1 MALGNRLKDKVAI
14 VTGAGT
20 RGEIAGTGQAAS
32 ILMAREGAKILL
44 CDVDIDRAE
53 ETLNVIE
60 KEGGIGKI
68 FIGDV
73 TSEKDCEAMI
83 NESIKQF
90 GKLDILF
97 NNVGGPGGG
106 MVTEIEEE
114 DWHRSIDLNI
124 KSAVMGSKYAIPAM
138 EKSGGGSIINV
149 SSIDGTQAG
158 STRNV
163 PYSISKAAISH
174 LSRIMAVH
182 HGRQNIRVN
191 CVAPG
196 HVYGAFPNRFKK
208 MEENWRDL
216 RKKAGPLGTEG
227 TAWDV
232 GWAVVYLASDEAKW
246 VTGVVLPVDAGVQA
260 ASPLSMWD
268 DLNDSERPE
277 GRSFDK
283 KS

>member
-1 MALGNRLKDKVAI
+1 MPSGQRLENKVAI

-20 RGEIAGTGQAAS
+20 RGEIAGTGQAAA
-32 ILMAREGAKILL
+32 ILMAKEGAKVLL
-44 CDVDIDRAE
+44 SDIDIDRAV
-53 ETLNVIE
+53 ETLNSIE

-83 NESIKQF
+83 KESVKQF

-114 DWHRSIDLNI
+114 DWHRSIDLNM

-208 MEENWRDL
+208 MEENWREL

-260 ASPLSMWD
+260 ASPLSMLGD
-268 DLNDSERPE
+268 IMGSDEP
-277 GRSFDK
+277 
-283 KS
+283 KSNMY

>member
-1 MALGNRLKDKVAI
+1 MALGNRLEDKVAI

-44 CDVDIDRAE
+44 CDIDIDRAE

-73 TSEKDCEAMI
+73 TSEKDCEEMI

-90 GKLDILF
+90 SKLDILF

>member
-1 MALGNRLKDKVAI
+1 MPSGQRLEGKVAI

-20 RGEIAGTGQAAS
+20 RGEIAGTGQAAA

-44 CDVDIDRAE
+44 CDIDLERAE
-53 ETLNVIE
+53 ETLDVIE
-60 KEGGIGKI
+60 KEGGTGKI

-83 NESIKQF
+83 NEAVKQF

-114 DWHRSIDLNI
+114 DWHRSIDLNM

-163 PYSISKAAISH
+163 PYSISKAGISH

-208 MEENWRDL
+208 MDDEWRDL
-216 RKKAGPLGTEG
+216 RRKAGPLGTEG

-246 VTGVVLPVDAGVQA
+246 ITGVVLPVDAGVQA

-268 DLNDSERPE
+268 DLNDE
-277 GRSFDK
+277 GGPK
-283 KS
+283 TTIEY

>member
-1 MALGNRLKDKVAI
+1 MALGNRLEDKVAI

-44 CDVDIDRAE
+44 CDIDIDRAE

-60 KEGGIGKI
+60 KEDGIGKI

-97 NNVGGPGGG
+97 NNVGGPGSG
-106 MVTEIEEE
+106 MVTEIDEE

-268 DLNDSERPE
+268 DLNDNERPE
-277 GRSFDK
+277 RRSFDK

>member
-1 MALGNRLKDKVAI
+1 MPSGQRLENKVAI

-32 ILMAREGAKILL
+32 ILMAREGAKVLL
-44 CDVDIDRAE
+44 SDIDIDRAE
-53 ETLNVIE
+53 ETLNSIE

-68 FIGDV
+68 FIGYV

-83 NESIKQF
+83 KESVKQF

-114 DWHRSIDLNI
+114 DWHRSIDLNM

-208 MEENWRDL
+208 MEENWREL

-260 ASPLSMWD
+260 ASPLSMLGD
-268 DLNDSERPE
+268 IMGSDEP
-277 GRSFDK
+277 
-283 KS
+283 KSNMY

>member
-1 MALGNRLKDKVAI
+1 MPSGQRLENKVAI

-32 ILMAREGAKILL
+32 ILMAREGAKVLL
-44 CDVDIDRAE
+44 SDIDIDRAE
-53 ETLNVIE
+53 ETLNTIE
-60 KEGGIGKI
+60 KEGGTAKI

-73 TSEKDCEAMI
+73 TSEKDCEAMV
-83 NESIKQF
+83 NESVKQF

-114 DWHRSIDLNI
+114 DWHRSIDLNM
-124 KSAVMGSKYAIPAM
+124 KSAVMGSKYAIPTM

-208 MEENWRDL
+208 MENDWREL

-232 GWAVVYLASDEAKW
+232 AWAVVYLASDEAKW
-246 VTGVVLPVDAGVQA
+246 VTGVILPVDAGVQA
-260 ASPLSMWD
+260 ASPLSMLGD
-268 DLNDSERPE
+268 IIGSDEP
-277 GRSFDK
+277 
-283 KS
+283 KSNLY

>member
-1 MALGNRLKDKVAI
+1 MPSGQRLENKVAI

-32 ILMAREGAKILL
+32 ILMAREGAKVLL
-44 CDVDIDRAE
+44 SDIDIDRAE
-53 ETLNVIE
+53 ETLNTIE
-60 KEGGIGKI
+60 KEGGTAKI

-73 TSEKDCEAMI
+73 TSEKDCEAMV
-83 NESIKQF
+83 NESVKQF

-114 DWHRSIDLNI
+114 DWHRSIDLNM
-124 KSAVMGSKYAIPAM
+124 KSAVMGSKYAIPIM

-208 MEENWRDL
+208 MEDDWREL

-232 GWAVVYLASDEAKW
+232 AWAVVYLASDEAKW
-246 VTGVVLPVDAGVQA
+246 VTGVILPVDAGVQA
-260 ASPLSMWD
+260 ASPLSMLGD
-268 DLNDSERPE
+268 IIGSDEP
-277 GRSFDK
+277 
-283 KS
+283 KSNLY

>member
-44 CDVDIDRAE
+44 CDIDIDRAE

-60 KEGGIGKI
+60 KEGGTGKI

-90 GKLDILF
+90 DKLDILF
-97 NNVGGPGGG
+97 NNVGGPGAG
-106 MVTEIEEE
+106 MVTEIDEE

-208 MEENWRDL
+208 MEEDWRDL

-268 DLNDSERPE
+268 DLNDIERPE
-277 GRSFDK
+277 RRSFDK
-283 KS
+283 K

>member
-1 MALGNRLKDKVAI
+1 MPSGQRLENKVAI

-32 ILMAREGAKILL
+32 ILMAREGAKVLL
-44 CDVDIDRAE
+44 SDIDIDRAE
-53 ETLNVIE
+53 ETLNTIE
-60 KEGGIGKI
+60 KEGGTAKI

-73 TSEKDCEAMI
+73 TSEKDCKAMV
-83 NESIKQF
+83 NESVKQF
-90 GKLDILF
+90 VKLDILF

-114 DWHRSIDLNI
+114 DWHRSIDLNM
-124 KSAVMGSKYAIPAM
+124 KSAVMGSKYAIPTM

-208 MEENWRDL
+208 MEDDWREL

-232 GWAVVYLASDEAKW
+232 AWAVVYLASDEAKW
-246 VTGVVLPVDAGVQA
+246 VTGVILPVDAGVQA
-260 ASPLSMWD
+260 ASPLSMLGD
-268 DLNDSERPE
+268 IIGSDEP
-277 GRSFDK
+277 
-283 KS
+283 KSNLY

>member
-1 MALGNRLKDKVAI
+1 MTLGNRLEDKVAI

-20 RGEIAGTGQAAS
+20 RGEIAGTGQATS

-44 CDVDIDRAE
+44 CDIDIDRAE

-60 KEGGIGKI
+60 KEDGIGKI

-97 NNVGGPGGG
+97 NNVGGPGSG
-106 MVTEIEEE
+106 MVTEIDEE

-208 MEENWRDL
+208 MEEDWRDL

-268 DLNDSERPE
+268 DLNDNERPE
-277 GRSFDK
+277 RRSFDK

>member
-1 MALGNRLKDKVAI
+1 MPSGQRLENKVAI

-32 ILMAREGAKILL
+32 ILMAREGAKVLL
-44 CDVDIDRAE
+44 SDIDIDRAE
-53 ETLNVIE
+53 ETLNTIE
-60 KEGGIGKI
+60 KEGGTAKI

-73 TSEKDCEAMI
+73 TSEKDCEAMV
-83 NESIKQF
+83 NESVKQF

-106 MVTEIEEE
+106 MVTEIEQE
-114 DWHRSIDLNI
+114 DWHRSIDLNM
-124 KSAVMGSKYAIPAM
+124 KSAVMGSKYAIPTM

-208 MEENWRDL
+208 MEDDWREL

-232 GWAVVYLASDEAKW
+232 AWAVVYLASDEAKW
-246 VTGVVLPVDAGVQA
+246 VTGVILPVDAGVQA
-260 ASPLSMWD
+260 ASPLSMLGD
-268 DLNDSERPE
+268 IIGSDEP
-277 GRSFDK
+277 
-283 KS
+283 KSNLY

>member
-1 MALGNRLKDKVAI
+1 MALGNRLEDKVAI

-44 CDVDIDRAE
+44 CDIDIDRAE

-68 FIGDV
+68 FVGDV

-90 GKLDILF
+90 NKLDILF

-106 MVTEIEEE
+106 MVTEIDEE
-114 DWHRSIDLNI
+114 DWHRAIDLSI

-196 HVYGAFPNRFKK
+196 PIRTSRLDKLSKK
-208 MEENWRDL
+208 NLQKLKNTIPLKRIGEDFEVADL
-216 RKKAGPLGTEG
+216 I
-227 TAWDV
+227 
-232 GWAVVYLASDEAKW
+232 YFLASNKSKYISGQSININGGII
-246 VTGVVLPVDAGVQA
+246 T
-260 ASPLSMWD
+260 
-268 DLNDSERPE
+268 ER
-277 GRSFDK
+277 
-283 KS
+283 

>member
-1 MALGNRLKDKVAI
+1 MPSGQRLENKVAI

-32 ILMAREGAKILL
+32 ILMAREGAKVLL
-44 CDVDIDRAE
+44 SDIDIDRAE
-53 ETLNVIE
+53 ETLNTIE
-60 KEGGIGKI
+60 KEGGTAEI

-73 TSEKDCEAMI
+73 TSEKDCEAMV
-83 NESIKQF
+83 NESVKQF

-114 DWHRSIDLNI
+114 DWHRSIDLNM
-124 KSAVMGSKYAIPAM
+124 KSAVMGSKYAIPTM

-208 MEENWRDL
+208 MEDDWREL

-232 GWAVVYLASDEAKW
+232 AWAVVYLASDEAKW
-246 VTGVVLPVDAGVQA
+246 VTGVILPVDAGVQA
-260 ASPLSMWD
+260 ASPLSMLGD
-268 DLNDSERPE
+268 IIGSDEP
-277 GRSFDK
+277 
-283 KS
+283 KSNLY

>member
-1 MALGNRLKDKVAI
+1 MPSGQRLENKVAI

-32 ILMAREGAKILL
+32 ILMAREGAKVLL
-44 CDVDIDRAE
+44 SDIDIDRAE
-53 ETLNVIE
+53 ETLNTIE
-60 KEGGIGKI
+60 KEGGTAKI

-73 TSEKDCEAMI
+73 TSEKDCEAMV
-83 NESIKQF
+83 NESVKQF

-114 DWHRSIDLNI
+114 DWHRSIDLNM
-124 KSAVMGSKYAIPAM
+124 KSAIMGSKYAIPTM

-208 MEENWRDL
+208 MEDDWREL

-232 GWAVVYLASDEAKW
+232 AWAVVYLASDEAKW
-246 VTGVVLPVDAGVQA
+246 VTGVILPVDAGVQA
-260 ASPLSMWD
+260 ASPLSMLGD
-268 DLNDSERPE
+268 IIGSDEP
-277 GRSFDK
+277 
-283 KS
+283 KSNLY

>member
-1 MALGNRLKDKVAI
+1 MALGNRLEDKVAI

-44 CDVDIDRAE
+44 CDIDIDRAE

-90 GKLDILF
+90 NKLDILF

-106 MVTEIEEE
+106 MVTEIDEE

-138 EKSGGGSIINV
+138 EKSGGGCIINV

-208 MEENWRDL
+208 MEEDWRDL

>member
-1 MALGNRLKDKVAI
+1 MPSGQRLENKVAI

-32 ILMAREGAKILL
+32 ILMAREGAKVLL
-44 CDVDIDRAE
+44 SDIDIDRAE
-53 ETLNVIE
+53 ETLNTIE
-60 KEGGIGKI
+60 KEGGTAKI

-73 TSEKDCEAMI
+73 TSEKDCEAMV
-83 NESIKQF
+83 NESVKQF

-114 DWHRSIDLNI
+114 DWHRSIDLNM
-124 KSAVMGSKYAIPAM
+124 KSAVMGSKYAIPTM

-208 MEENWRDL
+208 MEDDWREL

-232 GWAVVYLASDEAKW
+232 AWAVVYLASDEAKW
-246 VTGVVLPVDAGVQA
+246 VTGVILPVDAGVQA
-260 ASPLSMWD
+260 ASPLSMLGD
-268 DLNDSERPE
+268 IIGSDEP
-277 GRSFDK
+277 
-283 KS
+283 KSNLY

>member
-1 MALGNRLKDKVAI
+1 MPSGKRLKNKVAI

-20 RGEIAGTGQAAS
+20 RGEIAGTGQAAA
-32 ILMAREGAKILL
+32 ILMAQEGAKILI
-44 CDVDIDRAE
+44 CDIDINRAE

-60 KEGGIGKI
+60 KEGGIAKI

-83 NESIKQF
+83 NESLKQF
-90 GKLDILF
+90 DKLDILF

-114 DWHRSIDLNI
+114 DWHRSIDLNM

-138 EKSGGGSIINV
+138 EKNGGGSIINV

-196 HVYGAFPNRFKK
+196 HVYGSFPNRFKK
-208 MEENWRDL
+208 MEESWRDL
-216 RKKAGPLGTEG
+216 RRKAGPLGTEG

-232 GWAVVYLASDEAKW
+232 AWAVVYLASDEARW
-246 VTGVVLPVDAGVQA
+246 ITGVILPVDAGVQA

-268 DLNDSERPE
+268 ELNDEDN
-277 GRSFDK
+277 DK
-283 KS
+283 SNEY

>member
-1 MALGNRLKDKVAI
+1 MPSGQRLENKVAI

-20 RGEIAGTGQAAS
+20 RGEIAGTGQAAA
-32 ILMAREGAKILL
+32 ILMAKEGAKVLL
-44 CDVDIDRAE
+44 SDIDIDRAE
-53 ETLNVIE
+53 ETLNSIE

-83 NESIKQF
+83 KESVKQF

-114 DWHRSIDLNI
+114 DWRRSIDLNM
-124 KSAVMGSKYAIPAM
+124 KSAVMGSKYDIPAM
-138 EKSGGGSIINV
+138 ENSGGGSIINV

-208 MEENWRDL
+208 MEENWREL

-260 ASPLSMWD
+260 ASPLSMLGD
-268 DLNDSERPE
+268 IMGSDEP
-277 GRSFDK
+277 
-283 KS
+283 KSNMY

>member
-1 MALGNRLKDKVAI
+1 MPSGQRLENKVAI

-32 ILMAREGAKILL
+32 ILMAREGAKVLL
-44 CDVDIDRAE
+44 SDIDIDRAE
-53 ETLNVIE
+53 ATLNTIE
-60 KEGGIGKI
+60 KEGGTAKI

-73 TSEKDCEAMI
+73 TSEKDCEAMV
-83 NESIKQF
+83 NESVKQF

-114 DWHRSIDLNI
+114 DWHRSIDLNM
-124 KSAVMGSKYAIPAM
+124 KSAVMGSKYAIPTM
-138 EKSGGGSIINV
+138 EKSGGGSSINV

-208 MEENWRDL
+208 MEDDWREL

-232 GWAVVYLASDEAKW
+232 AWAVVYLASDEAKW
-246 VTGVVLPVDAGVQA
+246 VTGVILPVDAGVQA
-260 ASPLSMWD
+260 ASPLSMLGD
-268 DLNDSERPE
+268 IIGSDEP
-277 GRSFDK
+277 
-283 KS
+283 KSNLY

>member
-44 CDVDIDRAE
+44 CDIDIDRAE

-73 TSEKDCEAMI
+73 TSEKDCEEMI

-208 MEENWRDL
+208 MEEDWRDL

-268 DLNDSERPE
+268 DLNDIERPE
-277 GRSFDK
+277 RRSFDK
-283 KS
+283 K